1 MAVVEQIWDDVAALA
16 KDEKLYLV
24 DKILGSLHAIDSE
37 IEAWWIEEAQRRIK
51 SYEQGQSDTIEASEV
66 FAAYR
71 R

>member
-1 MAVVEQIWDDVAALA
+1 MAAVEQIWDDVAALA